1 MRKERGMMTSLFVN
15 IIFLFPYSQIVLF
28 VVGYA
33 LSILANV
40 QRAQNDMMPMSYVPY
55 RQARMDWK
63 LADTLALVAFGFAIF
78 TAVAYLFI
86 AGSIQG

>member
-1 MRKERGMMTSLFVN
+1 M
-15 IIFLFPYSQIVLF
+15 
-28 VVGYA
+28 
-33 LSILANV
+33 